1 MHKSELIAL
10 FNFFSVKKAVN
21 VFRLY
26 ISFIISRVLKKSLI
40 SGLPFALS
48 IEPTTSCNLGCP
60 ECPSGL
66 KQFTRKTG
74 NLSISL
80 NKKIIDELAG
90 KLTYINYYFQGEPF
104 INKNFFDFVKYAN
117 SKKIFCSTST
127 NGHFL
132 NDENCKKTIQSGLKR
147 LIISIDGNSQETYQ
161 VYRKNGKYKRVIDGT
176 KNILKWKK
184 ELNSQYPHVIFQF
197 LVVKTNEHL
206 IEEMKTLASELGVN
220 ELRLKTAQFY
230 NYENGNELIPDNE
243 KYSRYTKIKSG
254 KYILKNKFSNHCWR
268 MWSSAVVTSK
278 GGIVPCCFDKDAA
291 NTLGNLENEKFKKV
305 WLSKKYND
313 FRKQIF
319 SDRKQ
324 IEICQNCSEGSKVW
338 A

>member
-1 MHKSELIAL
+1 M
-10 FNFFSVKKAVN
+10 
-21 VFRLY
+21 
-26 ISFIISRVLKKSLI
+26 
-40 SGLPFALS
+40 
-48 IEPTTSCNLGCP
+48 
-60 ECPSGL
+60 
-66 KQFTRKTG
+66 
-74 NLSISL
+74 
-80 NKKIIDELAG
+80 
-90 KLTYINYYFQGEPF
+90 
-104 INKNFFDFVKYAN
+104 
-117 SKKIFCSTST
+117 
-127 NGHFL
+127 
-132 NDENCKKTIQSGLKR
+132 
-147 LIISIDGNSQETYQ
+147 
-161 VYRKNGKYKRVIDGT
+161 
-176 KNILKWKK
+176 
-184 ELNSQYPHVIFQF
+184 IFQF

-206 IEEMKTLASELGVN
+206 IEKMKSLASELGVS

-243 KYSRYTKIKSG
+243 KYSRYTKTKSG

-291 NTLGNLENEKFKKV
+291 NTLGNLENEKFKKI

>member
-90 KLTYINYYFQGEPF
+90 KLTYINYYFQGEPY

-206 IEEMKTLASELGVN
+206 IEEMKSLASELGVN

-243 KYSRYTKIKSG
+243 KYSRYTKTKSG

>member
-1 MHKSELIAL
+1 
-10 FNFFSVKKAVN
+10 
-21 VFRLY
+21 
-26 ISFIISRVLKKSLI
+26 
-40 SGLPFALS
+40 
-48 IEPTTSCNLGCP
+48 LGCP

-80 NKKIIDELAG
+80 NKKIIDELKG
-90 KLTYINYYFQGEPF
+90 KLTYINYYFQGEPY
-104 INKNFFDFVKYAN
+104 INKNFFEFINYAN

-132 NDENCKKTIQSGLKR
+132 NDENCIKTIESGLKR
-147 LIISIDGNSQETYQ
+147 LIISVDGNSQETYE
-161 VYRKNGKYKRVIDGT
+161 VYRKKGKYKKVIGGT

-184 ELNSQYPHVIFQF
+184 ELNSHYPHVILQF

-206 IEEMKTLASELGVN
+206 IEEMKTLTADLGVD

-243 KYSRYTKIKSG
+243 EYSRYTKTKSG
-254 KYILKNKFSNHCWR
+254 RYVLKNKFSNHCWR

-278 GGIVPCCFDKDAA
+278 GGIVPCCFDKDAI
-291 NTLGNLENEKFKKV
+291 NTLGDLEKENFKKS
-305 WLSKKYND
+305 LAK
-313 FRKQIF
+313 
-319 SDRKQ
+319 
-324 IEICQNCSEGSKVW
+324 
-338 A
+338 

>member
-1 MHKSELIAL
+1 MYKSELIAL
-10 FNFFSVKKAVN
+10 IKFFSVKKAVN
-21 VFRLY
+21 VIRLY
-26 ISFIISRVLKKSLI
+26 LSFIVSRFFKKSYI

-66 KQFTRKTG
+66 KQFTRKIG
-74 NLSISL
+74 NLSVTL
-80 NKKIIDELAG
+80 NKKIIDELKG
-90 KLTYINYYFQGEPF
+90 SLTYINYYFQGEPY
-104 INKNFFDFVKYAN
+104 INKNFFDFVQYAN
-117 SKKIFCSTST
+117 SNKIFCSTST

-132 NDENCKKTIQSGLKR
+132 NDENCVKTIESGLKR
-147 LIISIDGNSQETYQ
+147 LIISIDGNSQETYEI
-161 VYRKNGKYKRVIDGT
+161 YRKKGKYERVIEGT
-176 KNILKWKK
+176 KNIIKWKK

-197 LVVKTNEHL
+197 LVFKTNEHL
-206 IEEMKTLASELGVN
+206 IEEMKTLAANLGVD

-230 NYENGNELIPDNE
+230 NFENGNELIPNNE
-243 KYSRYTKIKSG
+243 KYSRYRKTKNG
-254 KYILKNKFSNHCWR
+254 NYILKNKFSNHCWR

-278 GGIVPCCFDKDAA
+278 GGIVPCCFDKDSV
-291 NTLGNLENEKFKKV
+291 NTLGDLEKENFQKV

-319 SDRKQ
+319 SDRKE

>member
-10 FNFFSVKKAVN
+10 IKFFSVKKAGN
-21 VFRLY
+21 IIRLY
-26 ISFIISRVLKKSLI
+26 LSFIISRVLKKSFI

-66 KQFTRKTG
+66 KQFTRKKG

-80 NKKIIDELAG
+80 NKKIIDELKG
-90 KLTYINYYFQGEPF
+90 KLTYINYYFQGEPY
-104 INKNFFDFVKYAN
+104 INKNFFDFIQYAN

-132 NDENCKKTIQSGLKR
+132 NDKNCVKTIESGLKR
-147 LIISIDGNSQETYQ
+147 LIISIDGNSQETYE
-161 VYRKNGKYKRVIDGT
+161 VYRKKGKYKKVIDGT

-184 ELNSQYPHVIFQF
+184 ELNSHYPYVIFQF

-206 IEEMKTLASELGVN
+206 IEEMKTLAADLRVD
-220 ELRLKTAQFY
+220 ELRIKTAQFY

-243 KYSRYTKIKSG
+243 KYSRYKKTKNG
-254 KYILKNKFSNHCWR
+254 KYVLKNKFSNHCWR

-278 GGIVPCCFDKDAA
+278 GGIVPCCFDKDAV
-291 NTLGNLENEKFKKV
+291 NTLGNLEKENFKKV

-313 FRKQIF
+313 FRKQIL
-319 SDRKQ
+319 SDRKE

>member
-1 MHKSELIAL
+1 MYKSELIAL
-10 FNFFSVKKAVN
+10 IKFFSVKKAVN
-21 VFRLY
+21 VIRLY
-26 ISFIISRVLKKSLI
+26 LSFIVSRFFKKSYI

-66 KQFTRKTG
+66 KQFTRKIG
-74 NLSISL
+74 NLSVTL
-80 NKKIIDELAG
+80 NKKIIDELKG
-90 KLTYINYYFQGEPF
+90 SLTYINYYFQGEPY
-104 INKNFFDFVKYAN
+104 INKNFFDFVQYAN

-132 NDENCKKTIQSGLKR
+132 NDENCVKTIESGLKR
-147 LIISIDGNSQETYQ
+147 LIISIDGNSQETYEI
-161 VYRKNGKYKRVIDGT
+161 YRKKGKYERVIEGT
-176 KNILKWKK
+176 KNIIKWKK

-197 LVVKTNEHL
+197 LVFKTNEHL
-206 IEEMKTLASELGVN
+206 IEEMKTLAANLGVD

-230 NYENGNELIPDNE
+230 NFENGNELIPNNE
-243 KYSRYTKIKSG
+243 KYSRYRKTKNG
-254 KYILKNKFSNHCWR
+254 NYILKNKFSNHCWR

-278 GGIVPCCFDKDAA
+278 GGIVPCCFDKDSV
-291 NTLGNLENEKFKKV
+291 NTLGDLEKENFQKV

-319 SDRKQ
+319 FDRKE

>member
-10 FNFFSVKKAVN
+10 FKFFTVKKAVN

-26 ISFIISRVLKKSLI
+26 MSFIISRGLKKSLI

-90 KLTYINYYFQGEPF
+90 KLTYINYYFQGEPY

-230 NYENGNELIPDNE
+230 NYENGNELIPDNK
-243 KYSRYTKIKSG
+243 KYSRYTKTKSG

>member
-10 FNFFSVKKAVN
+10 IKFFSVKKAVN
-21 VFRLY
+21 VIRLY
-26 ISFIISRVLKKSLI
+26 LSFIVSRFLKKSFI

-74 NLSISL
+74 NLSIAL
-80 NKKIIDELAG
+80 NKKIIDELKG
-90 KLTYINYYFQGEPF
+90 SLTYINYYFQGEPY
-104 INKNFFDFVKYAN
+104 INKNFFDFVQYAN

-132 NDENCKKTIQSGLKR
+132 NDKNCVKTIESGLKR
-147 LIISIDGNSQETYQ
+147 LIISIDGNSQETYEM
-161 VYRKNGKYKRVIDGT
+161 YRKKGKYERVIEGT
-176 KNILKWKK
+176 KNIIKWKK
-184 ELNSQYPHVIFQF
+184 ELNSEYPHVIFQF

-206 IEEMKTLASELGVN
+206 IEEMKTLAADLGVD

-230 NYENGNELIPDNE
+230 NFENGNELIPDNE
-243 KYSRYTKIKSG
+243 KYSRYRKTKDG
-254 KYILKNKFSNHCWR
+254 NYILKNKFSNHCWR

-278 GGIVPCCFDKDAA
+278 GRIVPCCFDKDAV
-291 NTLGNLENEKFKKV
+291 NTLGNLEKENFEKV

-319 SDRKQ
+319 SDRKE